1 MPLLC
6 LLMDFEGLCLHGQ
19 CTISF
24 VVLSGSRIAL
34 GGLAEYA
41 LERGL
46 CVFSVDSIAH
56 ISNIGDITKEDKML
70 CSKLSRKEFFG

>member
-1 MPLLC
+1 MSADGFLGPLPSWAVYHKFCRTFRL
-6 LLMDFEGLCLHGQ
+6 
-19 CTISF
+19 
-24 VVLSGSRIAL
+24 AL